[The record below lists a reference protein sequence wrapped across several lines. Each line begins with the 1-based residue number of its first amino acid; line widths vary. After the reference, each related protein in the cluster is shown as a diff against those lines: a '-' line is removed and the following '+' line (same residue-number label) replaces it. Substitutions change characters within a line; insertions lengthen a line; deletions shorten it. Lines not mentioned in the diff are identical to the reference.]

1 MVEVEGGDFC
11 SSEIEFRRRGSE
23 FMPRCQKGSRRESL
37 EEGQEKG
44 EETFA
49 GESIVMTEVGDDF
62 IDPG

>member
-44 EETFA
+44 EEKTFL
-49 GESIVMTEVGDDF
+49 GSQK
-62 IDPG
+62 